1 MDQAVFQT
9 LTDTLSADTNT
20 RLAAELKLKELRINP
35 EYPISLVKL
44 ALARECNISQ
54 RHSAAVLLKNF
65 VDTQWS
71 EKGTRFRG
79 PEPPAETKAI
89 VRDMVL
95 SGLSDPTN
103 RIRASCAYVVSKI
116 AHHDWPESWPNLLD
130 ILVHHLKNGS
140 ADEVHG
146 SMRVLAEFVNKDI
159 THVQLPLV
167 APVLFPELLRIL
179 VSEQLY
185 SHATRSRCAS
195 IFRNAVE
202 MLYTIKEEH
211 PEAVKTY
218 LTPIIGQWN
227 EAFVI
232 ILNKSTTD
240 TPQVEVG
247 EWGLKTEILKC
258 INLSIQGFPKL
269 MGPYLLQILS
279 AVWQDVLHLRPRY
292 LSEYVNTS
300 DSVGESFQDSDGETI
315 GFESL
320 LFVQFEFIQ
329 MACRRRKLTQTAFIG
344 QDGKSGILPEL
355 VWNVLSYM
363 QMTDDQAETWIS
375 DPNQFIADEE
385 DDSYSFNVRI
395 AAEDLLLTLV
405 DNFENETLVALNL
418 SVKQE
423 ASNSLTE
430 KSNGNINWWK
440 AQESSLLAV
449 GLLAGEL
456 AQTIKSGGQTPVEVG
471 ALFDH
476 VVLGNLSEHDF
487 PFLQG
492 RSFVFASQFASILPS
507 NLASQYV
514 SPAVEAILKSPSA
527 VVKVSALKALNN
539 FNQYLD
545 KQYIVP
551 FQRSILQ
558 GVAPMMEI
566 TTEETLS
573 LILRTLMTT
582 SKVDEQVSAEY
593 ESILGPL
600 VLDNWVKYPA
610 DHLISID
617 IMDLFDNLALNQYM
631 HPALSARA
639 MPVLVGMISPENPD
653 KAMVSSAVDLLK
665 SLVQGASSPL
675 PAGYVSQFFHN
686 LMSVLLTTDDR
697 DILQSGQEC
706 LVFVIQKDVQ
716 QIAEWRDA
724 ASGKTGLELIIQ
736 FIAKLLDPS
745 QTESAALFVGDMIC
759 KLIKKGGDLVAPII
773 PDLLNAV
780 TLRLAEAKLA
790 TFIQPLV
797 MVFAHLCLNQHEVVI
812 NFLSGINIQ
821 GRNGLDIVLSA
832 WLANHADFTGIYNQ
846 KVSTVALTKV
856 YMSADPRVNA
866 VQVNGELI
874 VSKSSRIVTRSRAK
888 NTPDQYTITTVP
900 VKIIRLL
907 ATDLTAKIEEEED
920 QAAESDYDD
929 EDEFGED
936 DWEDEESN
944 QKDKYSML
952 SDFLDASGLDMEGE
966 EDEEQEADPDVLADP
981 VYQMNMKEC
990 LVDFFRQCVQQNSPA
1005 FAQSVTELSDVEKR
1019 TLSSLLEN

>member
-9 LTDTLSADTNT
+9 LTDTLSSDTNT
-20 RLAAELKLKELRINP
+20 RLAAELRLKELQVNP
-35 EYPISLVKL
+35 EFPISLVRL
-44 ALARECNISQ
+44 ALAQECNISQ
-54 RHSAAVLLKNF
+54 RHSAAVLLKSYI
-65 VDTQWS
+65 DTQWS
-71 EKGTRFRG
+71 EKSTRFRG
-79 PEPPAETKAI
+79 PEPPAETKAV
-89 VRDMVL
+89 VRELVL
-95 SGLSDPTN
+95 TGLSDPTT
-103 RIRASCAYVVSKI
+103 RIRSSCAYVVSNI
-116 AHHDWPESWPNLLD
+116 AHHDWPEQWTNLLD
-130 ILVHHLKNGS
+130 VLVHHLKNGS

-146 SMRVLAEFVNKDI
+146 SMRVLTEFVNKDI

-167 APVLFPELLRIL
+167 APVLFPELLRVL
-179 VSEQLY
+179 VTEQLY

-227 EAFVI
+227 EAFI
-232 ILNKSTTD
+232 AILNKRTAD
-240 TPQVEVG
+240 IPEVEVA

-258 INLSIQGFPKL
+258 INLSTQGFPKL
-269 MGPYLLQILS
+269 MAPYILQVLS
-279 AVWQDVLHLRPRY
+279 AVWQDLQHLRPRY
-292 LSEYVNTS
+292 LSEHVNAN
-300 DSVGESFQDSDGETI
+300 DGAGESFQDSDGETI

-329 MACRRRKLTQTAFIG
+329 MACRRSKLTKEAFIG

-355 VWNVLSYM
+355 VWNSLNFM
-363 QMTDDQAETWIS
+363 QMTDDQADTWIS

-395 AAEDLLLTLV
+395 AAEDLLLTLL
-405 DNFENETLVALNL
+405 DNFEDQTLNALNL

-423 ASNSLTE
+423 ASNSLNE
-430 KSNGNINWWK
+430 KAKGNANWWK

-449 GLLAGEL
+449 GLLAGDLSEM
-456 AQTIKSGGQTPVEVG
+456 IKSGSQSPVDVG

-476 VVLGNLSEHDF
+476 VVLGNLSEHEF

-514 SPAVEAILKSPSA
+514 SAAVEAMMKSPSA

-545 KQYIVP
+545 KQYIIP
-551 FQRSILQ
+551 YQGAILQ
-558 GVAPMMEI
+558 GVAPMVDI
-566 TTEETLS
+566 TTEESLS
-573 LILRTLMTT
+573 LILRTLITT
-582 SKVDEQVSAEY
+582 TKIDEQAAAGF

-600 VLDNWVKYPA
+600 VLDAWAKYPA
-610 DHLISID
+610 DHLISMD
-617 IMDLFDNLALNQYM
+617 IMDFFDTLAVNQYI
-631 HPALSARA
+631 HPALNARA
-639 MPVLVGMISPENPD
+639 MSPLVNMISNENPD
-653 KAMVSSAVDLLK
+653 KPRVSSAIDMLT
-665 SLVQGASSPL
+665 SLVRGASATL
-675 PAGYVSQFFHN
+675 PPNYVAQFFPN

-697 DILQSGQEC
+697 DTLQSGQEC
-706 LVFVIQKDVQ
+706 LTIVIQKGVQ

-745 QTESAALFVGDMIC
+745 QSESAALFVGDLVS
-759 KLIKKGGDLVAPII
+759 KLIKKGGDLVTPII

-780 TLRLAEAKLA
+780 TQRLAQAKLP

-797 MVFAHLCLNQHEVVI
+797 MVFAQLCLNQHEVVI
-812 NFLSGINIQ
+812 NFLAGLTIN

-832 WLANHADFTGIYNQ
+832 WLANHADFQGLYNQ
-846 KVSTVALTKV
+846 KVSTVALTKIF
-856 YMSADPRVNA
+856 MSADPRVYA
-866 VQVNGELI
+866 VQVNGDLI
-874 VSKSSRIVTRSRAK
+874 VPQSSRIVTRSLAR
-888 NTPDQYTITTVP
+888 NTPDQFTITTVP

-907 ATDLTAKIEEEED
+907 ATDLTSKVEEEED
-920 QAAESDYDD
+920 EQAVLSDDDD
-929 EDEFGED
+929 EDGED
-936 DWEDEESN
+936 DWEDDED
-944 QKDKYSML
+944 QKTKDKFSFL
-952 SDFLDASGLDMEGE
+952 SDILDSHGLDGEGE
-966 EDEEQEADPDVLADP
+966 EDEEEVDPDVLTDP
-981 VYQMNMKEC
+981 IYQMNMKNY
-990 LVDFFRQCVQQNSPA
+990 LVDFFRQCAQQNSAP
-1005 FAQSVTELSDVEKR
+1005 FAQGATEMGDVEKR

>member
-20 RLAAELKLKELRINP
+20 RLTAELRLKELQVNP
-35 EYPISLVKL
+35 EFPISLVRL

-54 RHSAAVLLKNF
+54 RHSAAVLLKSY

-71 EKGTRFRG
+71 EKSSRFTG
-79 PEPPAETKAI
+79 PEPPVETKAV
-89 VRDMVL
+89 VREMVL
-95 SGLSDPTN
+95 GGLSDPTN
-103 RIRASCAYVVSKI
+103 RIRASCAYVISKI
-116 AHHDWPESWPNLLD
+116 AHHDWPEQWTNLLEV
-130 ILVHHLKNGS
+130 LVRHLKEGS
-140 ADEVHG
+140 TDEVHG

-179 VSEQLY
+179 VSEQIY
-185 SHATRSRCAS
+185 PHATRSRCAS

-211 PEAVKTY
+211 PEAIKQY

-227 EAFVI
+227 EAF
-232 ILNKSTTD
+232 
-240 TPQVEVG
+240 VG

-258 INLSIQGFPKL
+258 INLSVQGFPKL
-269 MGPYLLQILS
+269 MAPYLLPVLS

-292 LSEYVNTS
+292 LSEHVNTS

-329 MACRRRKLTQTAFIG
+329 MACRRRKITQAAFIG
-344 QDGKSGILPEL
+344 QDGNSGILPEL
-355 VWNVLSYM
+355 VWNTLNYM

-405 DNFENETLVALNL
+405 DNFEAQTLNALNL

-423 ASNSLTE
+423 ATSSLNE

-449 GLLAGEL
+449 GLLAGDLSES
-456 AQTIKSGGQTPVEVG
+456 IKSGAQTPVDVAG
-471 ALFDH
+471 LFDH

-492 RSFVFASQFASILPS
+492 RSFVFASQFASILPA

-514 SPAVEAILKSPSA
+514 SAAVEAIMKSPSA

-545 KQYIVP
+545 KQYIIP
-551 FQRSILQ
+551 YQGAILQ
-558 GVAPMMEI
+558 GVAPMMEV

-573 LILRTLMTT
+573 LILRTLITT
-582 SKVDEQVSAEY
+582 SKVDEQAAAEY
-593 ESILGPL
+593 EPILGRL
-600 VLDNWVKYPA
+600 VMESWVKYPA
-610 DHLISID
+610 DHLISMD
-617 IMDLFDNLALNQYM
+617 IMDLFDTLAANKFI
-631 HPALSARA
+631 HPALNARSL
-639 MPVLVGMISPENPD
+639 PTLVNMITNENPD
-653 KAMVSSAVDLLK
+653 KPMVSSAIDLLK
-665 SLVQGASSPL
+665 SLIQGAETPL
-675 PAGYVSQFFHN
+675 PAGYVAQFFPN

-706 LVFVIQKDVQ
+706 LTYVVQKGVHQ
-716 QIAEWRDA
+716 VAEWHDA
-724 ASGKTGLELIIQ
+724 ASGKSGLDLTIQ

-745 QTESAALFVGDMIC
+745 QTESAALFVGDLIT
-759 KLIKKGGDLVAPII
+759 KLIKKGNDLISSI
-773 PDLLNAV
+773 LPDLLNAV
-780 TLRLAEAKLA
+780 TRRLAEAKLP

-797 MVFAHLCLNQHEVVI
+797 MVFAQLCLTQHEVVI
-812 NFLSGINIQ
+812 NFLSGLNIN
-821 GRNGLDIVLSA
+821 GRNGLDIVLAA
-832 WLANHADFTGIYNQ
+832 WLANHTDFQGLYNQ
-846 KVSTVALTKV
+846 KVSTIALTKI
-856 YMSADPRVNA
+856 YMSGDPRVA
-866 VQVNGELI
+866 SVQVNGDLI
-874 VSKSSRIVTRSRAK
+874 VPKSTRIVTRSRAK
-888 NTPDQYTITTVP
+888 NTPDQFTITTVP

-907 ATDLTAKIEEEED
+907 STDLTNKIEEEED

-929 EDEFGED
+929 DDGED
-936 DWEDEESN
+936 DWEDEDDGRN
-944 QKDKYSML
+944 KDEFAFL
-952 SDFLDASGLDMEGE
+952 SDVLDSHGLDMDGE
-966 EDEEQEADPDVLADP
+966 DDEEEVDPDILADP
-981 VYQMNMKEC
+981 IYQMNMKNY
-990 LVDFFRQCVQQNSPA
+990 LVDFFRQCVQQNSPS
-1005 FAQSVTELSDVEKR
+1005 FVQSVGELSDVEKR

>member
-1 MDQAVFQT
+1 MDQAVFQA

-20 RLAAELKLKELRINP
+20 RLAAELRIKELQVNA
-35 EYPISLVKL
+35 EYPISLVRL

-54 RHSAAVLLKNF
+54 RHSAAVLLKSYI
-65 VDTQWS
+65 DTQWS
-71 EKGTRFRG
+71 EKSTKFHG
-79 PEPPAETKAI
+79 PEPPAETKAV
-89 VRDMVL
+89 VREMVL
-95 SGLSDPTN
+95 TGLSDPTN
-103 RIRASCAYVVSKI
+103 RIRAACAYVVSKI
-116 AHHDWPESWPNLLD
+116 AHHDWPEQWTNLLD
-130 ILVHHLKNGS
+130 VLVHHLKHGS

-227 EAFVI
+227 EAFI
-232 ILNKSTTD
+232 TILNKRTAD
-240 TPQVEVG
+240 IPEVEVG

-269 MGPYLLQILS
+269 MAPYLLQVLS

-292 LSEYVNTS
+292 LSEYVNTG
-300 DSVGESFQDSDGETI
+300 DSAGETFQDSDGETI

-329 MACRRRKLTQTAFIG
+329 MACRRSKITRAAFIG
-344 QDGKSGILPEL
+344 EDGKSGILPEL
-355 VWNVLSYM
+355 VWNTLNYM
-363 QMTDDQAETWIS
+363 QMTDDQAESWIS

-385 DDSYSFNVRI
+385 DDSYSYNVRI
-395 AAEDLLLTLV
+395 AAEDLLMTLA
-405 DNFENETLVALNL
+405 DNFESETLNALNL

-423 ASNSLTE
+423 ASASVIE
-430 KSNGNINWWK
+430 KGNGNTNWWK

-449 GLLAGEL
+449 GLFAGDLSEN
-456 AQTIKSGGQTPVEVG
+456 IKTGAPSPVDVG

-476 VVLGNLSEHDF
+476 VVLGNLSEHDY

-492 RSFVFASQFASILPS
+492 RSFVFASQFASILPA

-514 SPAVEAILKSPSA
+514 SAAVEAIMKSPSA
-527 VVKVSALKALNN
+527 VVKVSALRALNN

-545 KQYIVP
+545 KQHIIP
-551 FQRSILQ
+551 HQRSILH
-558 GVAPMMEI
+558 GVAPMMEV
-566 TTEETLS
+566 TTEDSLS
-573 LILRTLMTT
+573 LIIRTLIST
-582 SKVDEQVSAEY
+582 SKIDEQAAAEI
-593 ESILGPL
+593 EPTLGPL
-600 VLDNWVKYPA
+600 VLDSWAKYPA
-610 DHLISID
+610 DHLISMD
-617 IMDLFDNLALNQYM
+617 IMDLFDAMAANQYM
-631 HPALSARA
+631 HSALNARA
-639 MPVLVGMISPENPD
+639 LPVLASMISTENPD
-653 KAMVSSAVDLLK
+653 KARVSSAVDLLK

-675 PAGYVSQFFHN
+675 PAGYVAQFFHN

-697 DILQSGQEC
+697 DVLQSGQGC
-706 LVFVIQKDVQ
+706 LMIVIQKDVH

-745 QTESAALFVGDMIC
+745 QTESAALFVGDLIS
-759 KLIKKGGDLVAPII
+759 KLIKKGGDLVSSIL

-780 TLRLAEAKLA
+780 TLRLAEAQLP

-797 MVFAHLCLNQHEVVI
+797 MVFAQLCLNQHEVVI
-812 NFLSGINIQ
+812 NFLSGLNVN
-821 GRNGLDIVLSA
+821 GRNGLQIVMAA
-832 WLANHADFTGIYNQ
+832 WLDNHADFTGLYNQ
-846 KVSTVALTKV
+846 KVSAVALTKIF
-856 YMSADPRVNA
+856 MSADPRVA
-866 VQVNGELI
+866 AIQVNGDLI

-888 NTPDQYTITTVP
+888 STPDQYTVTTVP

-907 ATDLTAKIEEEED
+907 STDLTNKIEEEED

-929 EDEFGED
+929 DDGED
-936 DWEDEESN
+936 DWEDEDDGRN
-944 QKDKYSML
+944 NKDKFSFL
-952 SDFLDASGLDMEGE
+952 SDILDSHGLDMEGE
-966 EDEEQEADPDVLADP
+966 EEEDEIDPDVLADP
-981 VYQMNMKEC
+981 VYQLNMKNY
-990 LVDFFRQCVQQNSPA
+990 LIDFFRQCVQQNSPA
-1005 FAQSVTELSDVEKR
+1005 FVQSVGELSDVEKR
-1019 TLSSLLEN
+1019 TLSTLLEN

>member
-20 RLAAELKLKELRINP
+20 RLAAELRLKELRVNP
-35 EYPISLVKL
+35 EFPISLVKL
-44 ALARECNISQ
+44 ALAKECNISQ
-54 RHSAAVLLKNF
+54 RHSAAVLLKSY

-71 EKGTRFRG
+71 EKSAKFRG
-79 PEPPAETKAI
+79 PEPPAETKAV
-89 VRDMVL
+89 VREMVL
-95 SGLSDPTN
+95 AGLSDPTN

-116 AHHDWPESWPNLLD
+116 AHHDWPESWTNLLD
-130 ILVHHLKNGS
+130 VLVHHLKNGS
-140 ADEVHG
+140 TDEVHG

-179 VSEQLY
+179 MSEQLY

-195 IFRNAVE
+195 IFRSAVE

-211 PEAVKTY
+211 PEAVKMY

-227 EAFVI
+227 EAFVT
-232 ILNKSTTD
+232 ILNKRTA
-240 TPQVEVG
+240 EVPEIEVA

-269 MGPYLLQILS
+269 MAPYLLQILS
-279 AVWQDVLHLRPRY
+279 AVWNDVLHLRPRY

-300 DSVGESFQDSDGETI
+300 DGTGESFQDSDGEII
-315 GFESL
+315 GFEFL

-329 MACRRRKLTQTAFIG
+329 MACKRRKLTQSAFVG
-344 QDGKSGILPEL
+344 EDGKSGILHEL
-355 VWNVLSYM
+355 VWVTLNYM
-363 QMTDDQAETWIS
+363 QMTDDQADTWIT

-395 AAEDLLLTLV
+395 AAEDLLLTLM
-405 DNFENETLVALNL
+405 DNYEAPTFNSLNL

-423 ASNSLTE
+423 AANSLNE
-430 KSNGNINWWK
+430 KATGNTNWWK

-449 GLLAGEL
+449 GLFSGEL
-456 AQTIKSGGQTPVEVG
+456 SEVIKSGTSPVDVG

-476 VVLGNLSEHDF
+476 VVLGNLSEHDY

-492 RSFVFASQFASILPS
+492 RSFVFASQFASILPA
-507 NLASQYV
+507 NLAGQYV
-514 SPAVEAILKSPSA
+514 SAAVEAVLKSPSA

-545 KQYIVP
+545 KQHIIPY
-551 FQRSILQ
+551 QRSILQ
-558 GVAPMMEI
+558 GVAPMMEV
-566 TTEETLS
+566 TTEETFS
-573 LILRTLMTT
+573 LILRTLISTA
-582 SKVDEQVSAEY
+582 KLDEQAAAEM
-593 ESILGPL
+593 EPILGPL
-600 VLDNWVKYPA
+600 VMDSWVKYPA
-610 DHLISID
+610 EHLITID
-617 IMDLFDNLALNQYM
+617 IMDLFDTLASNQHM
-631 HPALSARA
+631 HPALNARA
-639 MPVLVGMISPENPD
+639 MPTLVNLISNENPD
-653 KAMVSSAVDLLK
+653 KPMVASAVDLLK
-665 SLVQGASSPL
+665 CLVNGAANPL
-675 PAGYVSQFFHN
+675 PLNYVAQFFHN

-706 LVFVIQKDVQ
+706 LTIVIQKGIHQVAAWQ
-716 QIAEWRDA
+716 DA

-745 QTESAALFVGDMIC
+745 QTESAALYVGDMIS
-759 KLIKKGGDLVAPII
+759 KLVMKGGDLVTPIL

-780 TLRLAEAKLA
+780 AQRLADAQLA
-790 TFIQPLV
+790 SFIQPLV
-797 MVFAHLCLNQHEVVI
+797 MVFAQLCLNQHSVVI
-812 NFLSGINIQ
+812 NFLSGITIS

-832 WLANHADFTGIYNQ
+832 WLANHADFQGLYNQ
-846 KVSTVALTKV
+846 KVSAVALTKV
-856 YMSADPRVNA
+856 YMSADPRVYA
-866 VQVNGELI
+866 VQVNGDLI

-907 ATDLTAKIEEEED
+907 ATDLTNKIEEEED

-929 EDEFGED
+929 EDGED
-936 DWEDEESN
+936 DWEDEDDG
-944 QKDKYSML
+944 KGKFSMM
-952 SDFLDASGLDMEGE
+952 SDMLDRFDFD
-966 EDEEQEADPDVLADP
+966 EDEEDVVDPDILADP
-981 VYQMNMKEC
+981 VYQMNMKDY
-990 LVDFFRQCVQQNSPA
+990 LIQFFRECVKQNSPA
-1005 FAQSVTELSDVEKR
+1005 FAQSVSELSDVEKS
-1019 TLSSLLEN
+1019 TLSNLLGN

>member
-1 MDQAVFQT
+1 
-9 LTDTLSADTNT
+9 
-20 RLAAELKLKELRINP
+20 
-35 EYPISLVKL
+35 
-44 ALARECNISQ
+44 
-54 RHSAAVLLKNF
+54 
-65 VDTQWS
+65 
-71 EKGTRFRG
+71 
-79 PEPPAETKAI
+79 TKAV
-89 VRDMVL
+89 VREMVL
-95 SGLSDPTN
+95 GGLSDPIT
-103 RIRASCAYVVSKI
+103 RIRSACAYVISKI
-116 AHHDWPESWPNLLD
+116 AHHDWPEQWTNLLD
-130 ILVHHLKNGS
+130 VLVHHLKSGS

-179 VSEQLY
+179 TSEQLY

-218 LTPIIGQWN
+218 LVPIIGQWN
-227 EAFVI
+227 EVFIV
-232 ILNKSTTD
+232 ILNKRTAD
-240 TPQVEVG
+240 IPEVEVG

-269 MGPYLLQILS
+269 MAPYLLQVLS

-292 LSEYVNTS
+292 LSEHVNTN
-300 DSVGESFQDSDGETI
+300 DSVGETFQDSDGETI

-320 LFVQFEFIQ
+320 LFTQFEFIQ
-329 MACRRRKLTQTAFIG
+329 MAARRRKITQSAFIG
-344 QDGKSGILPEL
+344 DDGKSGILPEL
-355 VWNVLSYM
+355 VWNTLNYM

-395 AAEDLLLTLV
+395 AAEDLLMTLS
-405 DNFENETLVALNL
+405 DSFEAETFGALNL

-430 KSNGNINWWK
+430 KTNGNINWWK

-449 GLLAGEL
+449 GLFAGDLSE
-456 AQTIKSGGQTPVEVG
+456 TIKAGGQNLIDVG
-471 ALFDH
+471 GLFDH
-476 VVLGNLSEHDF
+476 VVLGNLSEHEF

-492 RSFVFASQFASILPS
+492 RSFVFASQFASILPA

-514 SPAVEAILKSPSA
+514 AAAVEAIMKSPSA
-527 VVKVSALKALNN
+527 VVKISALKALNN

-545 KQYIVP
+545 KQYIIP
-551 FQRSILQ
+551 YQRSILQ
-558 GVAPMMEI
+558 GVAPMMEV
-566 TTEETLS
+566 TTEESLS
-573 LILRTLMTT
+573 LILRTLIST
-582 SKVDEQVSAEY
+582 SKIDEQAAAEF
-593 ESILGPL
+593 ESTLGPL
-600 VLDNWVKYPA
+600 VLDSWTKYPA
-610 DHLISID
+610 DHLISMD
-617 IMDLFDNLALNQYM
+617 IMDLFDTLAANQYI
-631 HPALSARA
+631 HPALNARA
-639 MPVLVGMISPENPD
+639 MPVLASMISTENPD
-653 KAMVSSAVDLLK
+653 SPMVSSAVDLLK

-675 PAGYVSQFFHN
+675 PPNYVAQFFHG

-706 LVFVIQKDVQ
+706 LTIVVQKDVQ

-745 QTESAALFVGDMIC
+745 QTESAALFVGELIS
-759 KLIKKGGDLVAPII
+759 KLIKKGGDLVSPIL
-773 PDLLNAV
+773 PELLNAV
-780 TLRLAEAKLA
+780 TLRLTEAKLP

-797 MVFAHLCLNQHEVVI
+797 MVFAQLCLNQHEVVI
-812 NFLSGINIQ
+812 NFLSGLNLN
-821 GRNGLDIVLSA
+821 GRNGLDIVMAA
-832 WLANHADFTGIYNQ
+832 WLANHADFTGLYNQ
-846 KVSTVALTKV
+846 KVSAVALTKIF
-856 YMSADPRVNA
+856 MSGDPRVAA
-866 VQVNGELI
+866 VQVNGDLI

-888 NTPDQYTITTVP
+888 TTPDQFTITTVP

-907 ATDLTAKIEEEED
+907 STDLTNKIEEEED

-929 EDEFGED
+929 EDGED
-936 DWEDEESN
+936 DWEDEN
-944 QKDKYSML
+944 DGQTKDKFSFL
-952 SDFLDASGLDMEGE
+952 SDMLDTHGLDMDGE
-966 EDEEQEADPDVLADP
+966 EEEEVDPDVLADP
-981 VYQMNMKEC
+981 VYQLNMKTY

-1005 FAQSVTELSDVEKR
+1005 FVQSVAELSDVEKR
-1019 TLSSLLEN
+1019 TLSSLLET